1 MTGPKTLLQLSGANL
16 APARMSDAS
25 LILIDFQ
32 NEYLTGPIAV
42 ANAQP
47 AIARAAHL
55 LASARRTGTPVFH
68 IAHKGRPGGLFDRAA
83 ARGQI
88 VPDLLPQAGEAVV
101 EKGLPSSFAG
111 TGLLD
116 LLAETGRREL
126 ILAGFMTHN
135 CVSSTARA
143 ALDLGYRVTI
153 DPMACATRDLPD
165 GHGGVVA
172 AQTVH
177 DVSLAALSD
186 RIAIIAHGPA
196 AFA

>member
-16 APARMSDAS
+16 APAQMSDAS

-32 NEYLTGPIAV
+32 NEYLAGPIAV
-42 ANAQP
+42 TNAQP

-55 LASARRTGTPVFH
+55 LELARRSGAPVFH
-68 IAHKGRPGGLFDRAA
+68 VAHKGRLGGLFDRAVE
-83 ARGQI
+83 RGQI
-88 VPDLLPQAGEAVV
+88 VPDLLPQAGEAVI
-101 EKGLPSSFAG
+101 EKGLPNSFVG

-116 LLAETGRREL
+116 LLAETGRKEL

-165 GHGGVVA
+165 GLGGVVA